1 MRTVQFALHV
11 GKEQVSAEINI
22 PEGESLENNLVILL
36 AHGLNGELGMHHPV
50 IEVLHDQLVRR
61 GFCTA
66 RFNFPYAQKKKK
78 TRDDDKTL
86 IATYVAMINELKRR
100 GAKTI
105 IAGGYSMGSA
115 VATIAS
121 KKVSVDGLLL
131 LSFPLLEKNKRP
143 TDTRPL
149 FQITVPT
156 LMVSGTEDELT
167 DARELTDLIGRLKT
181 KRIQIEP
188 FFVQGV
194 GHRFTIPQGSPF
206 TQLEVFLEIVEM
218 VDEWIGMHWY

>member
-11 GKEQVSAEINI
+11 GKEQVSAELNI
-22 PEGESLENNLVILL
+22 PEGERLEGNLVIIL
-36 AHGLNGELGMHHPV
+36 AHGLNEMGMHHPV

-66 RFNFPYAQKKKK
+66 RFNFPYAEKKRK

-86 IATYVAMINELKRR
+86 VATYVAMINELKRR
-100 GAKTI
+100 KAKTI
-105 IAGGYSMGSA
+105 IAGGYSMGSV

-131 LSFPLLEKNKRP
+131 LSFPLLDKSKRP

-167 DARELTDLIGRLKT
+167 DARELTDLIGRLKM

-194 GHRFTIPQGSPF
+194 GHRFTVPQGSPF

-218 VDEWIGMHWY
+218 VDEWIAMHWY